1 MAEII
6 KNGDIEKAKVSFTC
20 PACGTE
26 FTEIPSYISAKL
38 TEVKNDIGLIIWRCY
53 KFDTWCP
60 TCGLPLRQERIFDN
74 AAPEGGA

>member
-26 FTEIPSYISAKL
+26 FFEIPVQLNQEA
-38 TEVKNDIGLIIWRCY
+38 TEVNGNDGQVLWTCY
-53 KFDTWCP
+53 RFETECP
-60 TCGLPLRQERIFDN
+60 LCGLTIIRNKAFY
-74 AAPEGGA
+74 